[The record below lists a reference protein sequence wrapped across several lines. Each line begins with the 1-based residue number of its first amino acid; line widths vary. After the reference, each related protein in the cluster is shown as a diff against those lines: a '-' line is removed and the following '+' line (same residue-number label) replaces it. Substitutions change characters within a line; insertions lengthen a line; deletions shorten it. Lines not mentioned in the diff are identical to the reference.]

1 MNTDFFS
8 ISGSNSR
15 KSHAVSPY
23 PDPKKMDLMTT
34 NHYSGKALDFAS
46 LVHRNKNIIKTKFFN
61 IVSDKYRPRVDL
73 FRIVFE

>member
-1 MNTDFFS
+1 
-8 ISGSNSR
+8 
-15 KSHAVSPY
+15 
-23 PDPKKMDLMTT
+23 MTT

-46 LVHRNKNIIKTKFFN
+46 LVHRNKNIIKTKFFF